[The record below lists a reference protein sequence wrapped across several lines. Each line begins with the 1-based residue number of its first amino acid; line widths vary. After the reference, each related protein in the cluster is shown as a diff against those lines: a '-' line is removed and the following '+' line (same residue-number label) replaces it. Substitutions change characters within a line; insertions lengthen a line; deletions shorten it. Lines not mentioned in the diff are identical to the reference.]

1 MSTDYTQLGAERYV
15 ALLPSAARTA
25 TPNKQQVTFTDDVD
39 YVVLV
44 VNVTSAAASGT
55 VTALIEGVD
64 PVTQAT
70 YPILTATDT
79 AQIGTSTG
87 TFAYQVGPSL
97 TPGPDTAIGQTHNQS
112 SNYVV
117 PNTIRITLTHSG
129 SATITYSATLLAP
142 V

>member
-70 YPILTATDT
+70 YPILTATST

-87 TFAYQVGPSL
+87 TFAYRVGPSL
-97 TPGPDTAIGQTHNQS
+97 TAGVDSVNTKSQAAND
-112 SNYVV
+112 VV